1 MRTNPSGK
9 TTMAEMKQVS
19 RGDSDE
25 DSQDKQAPPV
35 MPHKDHTPQQLDL
48 AYPSLTVPDDDD
60 HDYEEETEDPML
72 KEGARIA
79 KDIVEDA
86 KLHGRRKRAGGGCS
100 EAVKPQGAKDQL
112 SVHGVSA
119 ERLRF

>member
-1 MRTNPSGK
+1 MAQGARSSMTDSRT
-9 TTMAEMKQVS
+9 
-19 RGDSDE
+19 RGHSDE

-72 KEGARIA
+72 KGRIRIA
-79 KDIVEDA
+79 KDILEDA
-86 KLHGRRKRAGGGCS
+86 KLHGRRKRTGGGSS
-100 EAVKPQGAKDQL
+100 EAVKSEGPAVD
-112 SVHGVSA
+112 A
-119 ERLRF
+119 WRAC